1 MYVQFKIPEKK
12 YVVQY
17 TRILAVTKIAVYVA
31 CNFWLAAAVQ
41 QKKLSLRQIY
51 WNFAVFVVF
60 PKSHVYAHISLVQLC
75 WQLKKK
81 SMNSSTKHTI
91 KHNFFF
97 IHCSHFLV
105 FFLYSYSE
113 GKKCDK
119 KQAEK
124 KTKLYAVYRTVVR
137 WFIAKYKYK
146 CTSHT
151 IEQGTPQPKTQSS
164 QSERPTSNNQIWNT
178 KLNRNVK
185 RKEKKIARRIN
196 PNVKKMLIARVRYFF
211 RDPKYK
217 KKINASSFECCLVL
231 PYSACVQYTVVS
243 VCVPNDFFF
252 YMNDFFLC
260 IQFV

>member
-91 KHNFFF
+91 KHK
-97 IHCSHFLV
+97 
-105 FFLYSYSE
+105 FFL
-113 GKKCDK
+113 
-119 KQAEK
+119 
-124 KTKLYAVYRTVVR
+124 
-137 WFIAKYKYK
+137 FIA
-146 CTSHT
+146 
-151 IEQGTPQPKTQSS
+151 
-164 QSERPTSNNQIWNT
+164 
-178 KLNRNVK
+178 
-185 RKEKKIARRIN
+185 RI
-196 PNVKKMLIARVRYFF
+196 FW
-211 RDPKYK
+211 
-217 KKINASSFECCLVL
+217 
-231 PYSACVQYTVVS
+231 
-243 VCVPNDFFF
+243 FFF
-252 YMNDFFLC
+252 YIHILKEKNATKSKPKKKRNCMPFIEPLFADSSPNTNTNARV
-260 IQFV
+260 IQ